1 MIRLRSLIFVGLFLG
16 ASFGTEGAPIAPRN
30 YVVLLDLS
38 DRILQPNQPRRDREL
53 VQTVFAEFEQHV
65 RQQFIINSNDRF
77 CVVIAPQRGIRYQ
90 SEAYMDSLYL
100 DLGQLQPGDKRKRLE
115 ALKTRL
121 PSCLARLYAQAL
133 QGMRQP
139 QDFAGCDLWQYF
151 NEHLPSDL
159 SPKHQN
165 TLVVVTDGYFDFEYN
180 THALQQG
187 NRFTDSRALTRLRQD
202 PAWRQTLQRP
212 TEGLLPVSKRLPNL
226 RVLVAEI
233 SPKVDHLAEADLL
246 TALWDKWLRE
256 MNVSHR
262 QCQAKGSLPKIIAS
276 LRGFLAG

>member
-1 MIRLRSLIFVGLFLG
+1 MLRFLVFVGLFLG
-16 ASFGTEGAPIAPRN
+16 AGFSAEGAPIAPRN

-38 DRILQPNQPRRDREL
+38 DRILQPNQARRDREL

-65 RQQFIINSNDRF
+65 RQQFIINSTDRF
-77 CVVIAPQRGIRYQ
+77 CVVIAPQRSVRYRP
-90 SEAYMDSLYL
+90 EAYMDSLYL
-100 DLGQLQPGDKRKRLE
+100 DLGQMLIADKRKRLE

-121 PSCLARLYAQAL
+121 PGCLTRLYEQAL
-133 QGMRQP
+133 AGMRQP

-151 NEHLPSDL
+151 NEQLPSDL
-159 SPKHQN
+159 SQKHQN
-165 TLVVVTDGYFDFEYN
+165 TLVVVTDGYFDFEQN
-180 THALQQG
+180 THALQRD
-187 NRFTDSRALTRLRQD
+187 NRFTDSRALSRLRQD
-202 PAWRQTLQRP
+202 PNWRQTLQRP
-212 TEGLLPVSKRLPNL
+212 TEGLLPVSKPLPNL

-256 MNVSHR
+256 MKIPR
-262 QCQAKGSLPKIIAS
+262 WQCQVKGSLPKSLAA